1 MNINQL
7 KPKSSVDR
15 IELTIVEMEE
25 ARGFISKMGVK
36 GKVCNAVAKDDVG
49 ARIGLTLWNEEI
61 DRVNVNDR
69 IRIMNGWVKEWNG
82 NLEISAGRFGKL
94 EILK

>member
-7 KPKSSVDR
+7 KPKSRVDR

-36 GKVCNAVAKDDVG
+36 GKVCNALAKDDVG

>member
-7 KPKSSVDR
+7 IPKSSVDR
-15 IELTIVEMEE
+15 IELTIVEKEE
-25 ARGFISKMGVK
+25 SRGFISKMGVK

-61 DRVNVNDR
+61 DKVNVNDR